1 MWNLVALWLVANSL
15 DRALLVNSPLMALS
29 VLLIQNSVP
38 VLAQSGF
45 DPIAAQVTEKHLQTL
60 QSRGYPRS
68 LQGVWIQNQ
77 GGQLL
82 ASHQGDRPLP
92 VASLTKIA
100 TTLAALSTWH
110 RDSRF
115 VTTIAT
121 NGSLSGSTLVGDLI
135 VAGGADP
142 LFVWED
148 GIKIGNYLETLG
160 IKRIQGDLVVTSQFY
175 MNFATDRVQSAGF
188 FRRAINRDL
197 WDGEVLTQYE
207 TLSRG
212 TGRPQITITG
222 TVRILPQAT
231 GRVLVQYRSLPLWQI
246 LKQMNIYSNNII
258 ADVLMTNLGG
268 TGKVIPK
275 LVELSGIPSQEIR
288 LSNGSGL
295 GQSNQISPRGV
306 VALLI
311 ALQKQA
317 SAQGLSLADLF
328 PMGECRCGTIQ
339 DRYFSGGD
347 ILKTGTLSDVST
359 LAGVIQTRDRGL
371 VWFAL
376 LNRGMG
382 DISIFHQAQEEVLNS
397 LHRNWREFVV
407 WRPQSWQDSDRLIP
421 Q

>member
-1 MWNLVALWLVANSL
+1 M
-15 DRALLVNSPLMALS
+15 
-29 VLLIQNSVP
+29 
-38 VLAQSGF
+38 
-45 DPIAAQVTEKHLQTL
+45 
-60 QSRGYPRS
+60 
-68 LQGVWIQNQ
+68 QGVWIQNQ

-268 TGKVIPK
+268 DGESNPQV
-275 LVELSGIPSQEIR
+275 SGAFRHPQSRNSPEQWV
-288 LSNGSGL
+288 GSGAE
-295 GQSNQISPRGV
+295 QSNFPQGSSS
-306 VALLI
+306 
-311 ALQKQA
+311 A
-317 SAQGLSLADLF
+317 SDR
-328 PMGECRCGTIQ
+328 PPKTGECPGAEFGRPLSHGRMPL
-339 DRYFSGGD
+339 RY
-347 ILKTGTLSDVST
+347 
-359 LAGVIQTRDRGL
+359 
-371 VWFAL
+371 
-376 LNRGMG
+376 
-382 DISIFHQAQEEVLNS
+382 HP
-397 LHRNWREFVV
+397 
-407 WRPQSWQDSDRLIP
+407 RPLF
-421 Q
+421 